1 MHRHLGGGHLPLC
14 TWQILLPRPPRPRLR
29 AFQKKRT
36 VQILDSSMKI
46 PPIICA
52 LHTVSFF
59 YVGMQFRQKAGYTT
73 DDDVNPVCG
82 TNTTCWPIDRQ
93 VAKWLPNVPSPPPA
107 VAAARRRNLLLGAAR
122 PNVHHAC
129 GGVCVLRP
137 PASSSPL
144 RLRSLSAMSEL
155 CSRQEN
161 SILS

>member
-1 MHRHLGGGHLPLC
+1 MLTPLLYHPRAQTPWWGSPSFMYMVDIIASSSAPSSSRLSKKANRTGTGFLRENPPYYLC
-14 TWQILLPRPPRPRLR
+14 TAYSFLFLCRH
-29 AFQKKRT
+29 A
-36 VQILDSSMKI
+36 
-46 PPIICA
+46 
-52 LHTVSFF
+52 VSTKGR
-59 YVGMQFRQKAGYTT
+59 VTT

-137 PASSSPL
+137 PASS
-144 RLRSLSAMSEL
+144 
-155 CSRQEN
+155 
-161 SILS
+161 